1 MYAVLIHGLTPH
13 SYRLVPEHS
22 SPQVQLEEVLNTV
35 NMRNIF
41 GERCMNYIEHMI
53 NFNERDGLEPYVLL
67 LLNVHTY
74 IQYNAE
80 VLRVCKSNGR

>member
-13 SYRLVPEHS
+13 SYRLVPGHS
-22 SPQVQLEEVLNTV
+22 SPQVQLEEVLNTA

-41 GERCMNYIEHMI
+41 GGRSMNYIEHML
-53 NFNERDGLEPYVLL
+53 NFSERDGLEPYFLL
-67 LLNVHTY
+67 LLNIHTY

-80 VLRVCKSNGR
+80 ILRLYKSKRP